1 MDIHAHMIEIVDYF
15 LKYYLPSNKL
25 EQITILNVKN
35 LLHLFLH
42 NNIFCYKDKIYTFT
56 KGSLNTMALTETL
69 SNIYLFEWQKEIVNQ
84 VQKNNELFGRQLF
97 FELILISSV
106 NFI

>member
-1 MDIHAHMIEIVDYF
+1 MDIHTHMIDIVDYF

-35 LLHLFLH
+35 LLHLFLN

-56 KGSLNTMALTETL
+56 KGSPNTMALTETL
-69 SNIYLFEWQKEIVNQ
+69 SNIYLFGWQKEIVNQ
-84 VQKNNELFGRQLF
+84 VQKNNELF
-97 FELILISSV
+97 
-106 NFI
+106 